1 MSSLEKDILRF
12 LSGVGYAGSSEIAA
26 VLQQSVSQRV
36 LATLL
41 MRLERLGKI
50 EKVSTD
56 TIKFK
61 CTE

>member
-36 LATLL
+36 LVD
-41 MRLERLGKI
+41 RLQLTGQI
-50 EKVSTD
+50 
-56 TIKFK
+56 F
-61 CTE
+61 